1 MATYIELL
9 KAKRERIKVEIEQI
23 EKRLAISHELGDS
36 SSAQGISA
44 NFSENL
50 KWRARLDTLYGQL
63 ERLDEQIDGT
73 PSLNGS
79 PFNVAVVR
87 RNLI

>member
-1 MATYIELL
+1 MAAFLDFL
-9 KAKRERIKVEIEQI
+9 KAKRERVKAEIELI
-23 EKRLAISHELGDS
+23 EKRLATSHELGDS

-50 KWRARLDTLYGQL
+50 KWRARLDTLYSQL
-63 ERLDEQIDGT
+63 EKLDEQIDGT
-73 PSLNGS
+73 PSGGGS

-87 RNLI
+87 RPDA